1 MMLYRLV
8 HLVETRSEELAACL
22 IERVNDSEA
31 TPAYENLPADELRD
45 RVYEIYR
52 RLGEWRLPRMSSNSS
67 GDICGLGLSA
77 PIKVCHSAS

>member
-22 IERVNDSEA
+22 VERVNDSEA
-31 TPAYENLPADELRD
+31 TPAYESLPADELRD

-52 RLGEWRLPRMSSNSS
+52 RLGEWLLTKDELELERRYLLIGAERAHQGVPFS
-67 GDICGLGLSA
+67 
-77 PIKVCHSAS
+77 